1 LSKSS
6 DCESARTSVLLL
18 GLGPTALTALESLA
32 KVFTVLGIVR
42 DPDDADPVVACAT
55 HLGVPVYTET
65 SLAALEELILQL
77 RPGCTVVSSYNRI
90 LGPRLLDLCPFVNV
104 HYAPLPRYRG
114 RANVNWAL
122 INRELC
128 TAITI
133 HRIAPGLDAG
143 NILFQQLVPIGDTD
157 TVADLYARLNAIQ
170 QEVLGETVARFLA
183 GYEGEPQRED
193 EATYGCTRLPE
204 DGEIDWAAPTRQ
216 IDALV
221 RALVP
226 PFPGAY
232 TYLQGK
238 RLILWRAC
246 PVANP
251 PAYVGRVPGRVI
263 GVSKS
268 DGVVDVLTGDGVL
281 RLAEVQL
288 EGKERVP
295 AAQVIRSVKETLG
308 LRVSHLLNR
317 IASLEAELAQMKG
330 ESR

>member
-1 LSKSS
+1 M
-6 DCESARTSVLLL
+6 LLV

-32 KVFTVLGIVR
+32 KVFTVVGVVR
-42 DPDDADPVVACAT
+42 QADDADAVVACAAR
-55 HLGVPVYTET
+55 LGVPVFRET
-65 SLAALEELILQL
+65 SPAALEALIRRLD
-77 RPGCTVVSSYNRI
+77 PGCTVVSSYNRI

-114 RANVNWAL
+114 RGNVNWAL
-122 INRELC
+122 INLESC

-157 TVADLYARLNAIQ
+157 SVAVLYARLNAIQ
-170 QEVLGETVARFLA
+170 QEVLGETVARFLG

-204 DGEIDWAAPTRQ
+204 DGEIDWAAPTQR

-232 TYLQGK
+232 TYFQGR
-238 RLILWRAC
+238 RLTVWSAQSV
-246 PVANP
+246 PHP
-251 PAYVGRVPGRVI
+251 PRYVGRIPGRVVGI
-263 GVSKS
+263 TKAQ
-268 DGVVDVLTGDGVL
+268 GVVDVLTGDGVL

-288 EGKERVP
+288 EGSERVP
-295 AAQVIRSVKETLG
+295 ASQVIRSVKETLG
-308 LRVSHLLNR
+308 LRVSDLLNQ
-317 IASLEAELAQMKG
+317 IASLETELARMKG
-330 ESR
+330 ECS